1 MHPKIL
7 IFSFP
12 SLIALLKSSSQVTS
26 LFFSV
31 DRHHESRYNPVSLV
45 GLAAGVL
52 RDKSVATPTAVQ
64 SLTAY
69 SPYPDLRFFLCPYFV
84 PTFTTVLNILTYTA
98 FNPV

>member
-1 MHPKIL
+1 MHPKML

-12 SLIALLKSSSQVTS
+12 SLIALLKSSSQVTI
-26 LFFSV
+26 LFFSI

-52 RDKSVATPTAVQ
+52 RDKSVATPTDVQ

-69 SPYPDLRFFLCPYFV
+69 SPYSSLRFFLCSYFF
-84 PTFTTVLNILTYTA
+84 PTFTAVSNILTYTA